1 MTAHAHYLLAMVAAV
16 FVTVAGAVL
25 VTTTVAGELAS
36 FGWLL
41 VAIGVLSV
49 AANLAIKAQ
58 RH

>member
-1 MTAHAHYLLAMVAAV
+1 MTVHAHYLLAMVAAV
-16 FVTVAGAVL
+16 FVIVAGAVL

-41 VAIGVLSV
+41 VVIGVLSV
-49 AANLAIKAQ
+49 AANLAIRAQ